1 MRCLVEEAENDAKA
15 ALRKSK
21 SKSNSSAVHLRLL
34 DHDNESGTERGLVL
48 WSGFLYGKTMSV
60 PPTEWPKK
68 HTGLQEFRAL
78 EQVYKLSLEF
88 AHHDAQDASIDGIRD
103 LLYHKHDLCWKEV
116 VIPKFND
123 VPQASQML
131 VDFVVYG
138 EGQGDHFAALID
150 ANIDP
155 LDKCDD
161 PMLRDLLEVAL
172 EQEVTTH
179 KDLLR
184 VSNEI
189 IKKLFQKS
197 RDERAGLPAPDL
209 MARCSYHTHAEEGQP
224 CYLDK

>member
-1 MRCLVEEAENDAKA
+1 VEEAENDARA

-21 SKSNSSAVHLRLL
+21 SKSNSTVNLRLL
-34 DHDNESGTERGLVL
+34 NHDNESGTERGLVL
-48 WSGFLYGKTMSV
+48 WSGFLYGQPMSV

-68 HTGLQEFRAL
+68 HTGLEEFCGL
-78 EQVYKLSLEF
+78 EQVYKLSLEYD
-88 AHHDAQDASIDGIRD
+88 HYDAQDASIDGIRN
-103 LLYHKHDLCWKEV
+103 LLYHGHNLCWKGV

-123 VPQASQML
+123 VPQACQML

-138 EGQGDHFAALID
+138 EGHGDNFAALVD

-155 LDKCDD
+155 IDKCDD
-161 PMLRDLLEVAL
+161 PMLRDLLEAAKEL
-172 EQEVTTH
+172 EVTTH

-189 IKKLFQKS
+189 IKKFLQKGK
-197 RDERAGLPAPDL
+197 DERAGIPAPDL
-209 MARCSYHTHAEEGQP
+209 MARCRYHAHAGKGQP